1 MIVLSLFDGMSCGQI
16 ALRDMGIPVT
26 RYYAS
31 EIDKW
36 AIQQTQLNFP
46 GTVQLGDVRNVE
58 ARTLGILI
66 YSLEEARANRS
77 VLQASVLA

>member
-1 MIVLSLFDGMSCGQI
+1 MDRLHKCRVRSELESELQTNNQAYPDMIVLSLFDGMSCGQI

-46 GTVQLGDVRNVE
+46 DTVQLKRC
-58 ARTLGILI
+58 
-66 YSLEEARANRS
+66 
-77 VLQASVLA
+77 